1 VSVAGAGGGD
11 VVSHTDWYATRATG
25 VVALV
30 LLTLV
35 VALGVVGSLRLRSDR
50 WPRFL
55 VTGLHRNLTLLTLV
69 FLAGHIGTTLLD
81 SFTPIGLRDAFIPFL
96 AAYRSVWLGLGAVAL
111 DLLLALTVTS
121 LLRARIG
128 FRAWRSLHWL
138 AYAAWPLAL
147 AHGLG
152 TGSDARFGWLQ
163 ALSLTCVALVAIAVA
178 QRLRT
183 AAASTARRV
192 LAAAGASV
200 IIVIGAAWYA
210 GGPGAP
216 GWARKAGTPS
226 ALLGHAPAA
235 RLVAERQSAQAVA
248 GLPAPSFTGR
258 LMGHIASTVDQA
270 TGLVRLDIR
279 ARTTG
284 GVRGLLW
291 IRLQGAPLD
300 DGGVQMNASG
310 VAFGTRAAP
319 NAYVGKIVGLQGT
332 RLAIALR
339 NAAGRQLALQVALSV
354 DQATRRVTGTI
365 SGTSR

>member
-1 VSVAGAGGGD
+1 M
-11 VVSHTDWYATRATG
+11 SHAYWYATRATG

-35 VALGVVGSLRLRSDR
+35 VALGIAGSLRLRGDR

-55 VTGLHRNLTLLTLV
+55 VTGLHRNLTMLTLV

-81 SFTPIGLRDAFIPFL
+81 SFTPIGLRDVFIPFL
-96 AAYRSVWLGLGAVAL
+96 ASYRPVWLGLGAVAF

-138 AYAAWPLAL
+138 AYAAWPVAL
-147 AHGLG
+147 VHCLG

-163 ALSLTCVALVAIAVA
+163 ALSLACVGVVAIAVG
-178 QRLRT
+178 RRVGT
-183 AAASTARRV
+183 AAVSPAKRV
-192 LAAAGASV
+192 LAAAGAGV
-200 IIVIGAAWYA
+200 LVAVGAVWYA

-216 GWARKAGTPS
+216 AWARRAGTPS
-226 ALLGHAPAA
+226 ALLGHAAVP
-235 RLVAERQSAQAVA
+235 RVVAPKQSAQAVA
-248 GLPAPSFTGR
+248 DVPSLPFSGR
-258 LMGHIASTVDQA
+258 LEGHIASTVDQA

-279 ARTTG
+279 AQTTG

-300 DGGVQMNASG
+300 NGGVQMNASG

-319 NAYVGKIVGLQGT
+319 NAYVGRIVGLQGT
-332 RLAIALR
+332 QLAISLR
-339 NAAGRQLALQVALSV
+339 NAAGRQLALEVALSV
-354 DQATRRVTGTI
+354 DQTTRRVTGTI

>member
-1 VSVAGAGGGD
+1 VPVARAGGGH
-11 VVSHTDWYATRATG
+11 VVSHTYWYATRATG

-81 SFTPIGLRDAFIPFL
+81 SFTPIGLRDVFIPFL
-96 AAYRSVWLGLGAVAL
+96 ASYRPVWLGLGAVAL
-111 DLLLALTVTS
+111 DLLLALTLTS

-138 AYAAWPLAL
+138 AYAAWPVAL

-163 ALSLTCVALVAIAVA
+163 ALSLACVVVVGMSVA

-183 AAASTARRV
+183 AAASPAPRV
-192 LAAAGASV
+192 LAAAGASA
-200 IIVIGAAWYA
+200 IVVVGAAWYA

-216 GWARKAGTPS
+216 GWAHKAGTPS
-226 ALLGHAPAA
+226 ALLGHTPAT
-235 RLVAERQSAQAVA
+235 RLVAQRQPAQAVA
-248 GLPAPSFTGR
+248 DIPSPPFTGR
-258 LMGHIASTVDQA
+258 LSGHINSTVDQGN
-270 TGLVRLDIR
+270 GLVRLDIR

-291 IRLQGAPLD
+291 IRLQGAPLEN
-300 DGGVQMNASG
+300 GGVRLNASG

-319 NAYVGKIVGLQGT
+319 DAYVGKIVALQGT
-332 RLAIALR
+332 QIAMSLR
-339 NAAGRQLALQVALSV
+339 NAAGRQLALDVALSV
-354 DQATRRVTGTI
+354 DQPTRFVTGTI
-365 SGTSR
+365 RGTSH